1 MILSALVSCRSKIA
15 SLLHQLCS
23 STSDKLF
30 LVILHY
36 RRILRSHHGR
46 FSPLRIF
53 FGVLLE
59 LRVGLWLLAQWLRIH
74 RDCRNQQYRKT
85 QALRSLIY
93 RTVKLEKMWL
103 CSRRR
108 KRRNPAG
115 GASGGIRFGQV
126 FLVLGFYFVALI
138 LLLACF

>member
-1 MILSALVSCRSKIA
+1 MILSALASCRSKIA

-30 LVILHY
+30 LVIRHY
-36 RRILRSHHGR
+36 QHKLRIHHGR

-53 FGVLLE
+53 VGVLLE
-59 LRVGLWLLAQWLRIH
+59 LRVGLWLLAQWLKIH
-74 RDCRNQQYRKT
+74 RDCRNQQYRKS

-93 RTVKLEKMWL
+93 RTEKLEKMWL
-103 CSRRR
+103 YSQPH
-108 KRRNPAG
+108 KRQTLG
-115 GASGGIRFGQV
+115 YGASGGIRFGQV

>member
-36 RRILRSHHGR
+36 RRMLRSHHGR

-59 LRVGLWLLAQWLRIH
+59 LRVGLWLLAQWLRIY

-108 KRRNPAG
+108 RHRNPAS